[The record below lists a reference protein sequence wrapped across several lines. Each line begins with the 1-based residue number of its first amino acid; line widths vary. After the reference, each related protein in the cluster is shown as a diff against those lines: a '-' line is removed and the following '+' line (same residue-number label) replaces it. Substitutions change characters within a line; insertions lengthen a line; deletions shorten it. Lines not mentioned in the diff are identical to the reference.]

1 MALLDRYINR
11 VDYPES
17 FWVSLSYFNAYRL
30 ATAGV
35 FLLVALI
42 YSDSLNFGSHDLRLF
57 IYTCIGYFF
66 AASVFAMYLRKVR
79 AHFNLQLTAHVIADV
94 LAITLLMYS
103 SGSMRSGLGVM
114 LLVSLAAAGLV
125 GQGRLVLFY
134 ASLASIAVLCEQTYW
149 VLTFDAGTS
158 SYAPAGMLSIGFFA
172 CAWAT
177 HQLARRTIV
186 NEELA
191 RQRGVALARQ
201 IRINQLVIED
211 MQDGV
216 LVIDSRGRVRQHNPQ
231 AERLLGSSASRGTS
245 LADYLPELAAAVKN
259 WRDYGGPAT
268 GDARVPA
275 NGNVLRT
282 RFVLAG
288 AQEDNDVVVFL
299 EDMSTVQVQAQQLKL
314 ASLGRL
320 TANIAHEIRNPLSAI
335 SHAAELLREENR
347 IEKRE
352 RLYRILQDNSQ
363 RIDRMVQEILEL
375 GRRDR
380 AQPEAIRLQAF
391 LAGFVEEFV
400 QIEKIPA
407 DGFTLQ
413 APADLGASFDRG
425 HLHRVLWNLAVN
437 AWRHGR
443 KDAGSVRVSARREA
457 NRIEL
462 DLVDD
467 GAGVSPAFAS
477 QLFEPFFTT
486 HNSGTGLGL
495 YIARELCAANGATLE
510 YLGNVPGAH
519 FRIQCRPAAIVDETA
534 MGAISRSTIET
545 H

>member
-1 MALLDRYINR
+1 MASFHRSFPRD
-11 VDYPES
+11 DYPES
-17 FWVSLSYFNAYRL
+17 FWVSLNYFNVYRL

-35 FLLVALI
+35 FLLIAVI
-42 YSDSLNFGSHDLRLF
+42 YGNSLNLGTHDLPLF
-57 IYTCIGYFF
+57 IYTCLGYFL
-66 AASVFAMYLRKVR
+66 ASSVFALYLHSGRS
-79 AHFNLQLTAHVIADV
+79 HFNLQLSLHVISDV

-103 SGSMRSGLGVM
+103 SGSIRSGLGVM

-134 ASLASIAVLCEQTYW
+134 AAVASLAVLFEQTYW
-149 VLTFDAGTS
+149 VLAFDVGTAG
-158 SYAPAGMLSIGFFA
+158 YAPAGMLSIGFFA
-172 CAWAT
+172 TAWAT

-186 NEELA
+186 NEDLA

-216 LVIDSRGRVRQHNPQ
+216 LVIDSRGHIRQHNPQ
-231 AERLLGSSASRGTS
+231 AERLLGLRAPNGG
-245 LADYLPELAAAVKN
+245 LLEDFLPELAVAVRN
-259 WRDYGGPAT
+259 WRDHGGPAT
-268 GDARVPA
+268 GGARIPA

-288 AQEDNDVVVFL
+288 GAEDNDVVVFL
-299 EDMSTVQVQAQQLKL
+299 EDMSKVQEQAQQLKL

-347 IEKRE
+347 VKKRD
-352 RLYRILQDNSQ
+352 RLYCILQDNSQ

-380 AQPEAIRLQAF
+380 AQPEPIRLQAF
-391 LAGFVEEFV
+391 LTGFVEEFA
-400 QIEKIPA
+400 QIEKIPPG
-407 DGFTLQ
+407 GFALSLDPGI
-413 APADLGASFDRG
+413 AASFDRG

-437 AWRHGR
+437 AWRHCA
-443 KDAGSVRVSARREA
+443 KLPGSVRVSARREA

-462 DLVDD
+462 DLIDD
-467 GAGVSPAFAS
+467 GAGVSPAFAG

-495 YIARELCAANGATLE
+495 YIARELCAASGATLE
-510 YLGNVPGAH
+510 YLGNAPGAH
-519 FRIQCRPAAIVDETA
+519 FRIQCRFAAAPGTRIASDLP
-534 MGAISRSTIET
+534 RSPIET